1 MRKPNKY
8 NTKSGTILQ
17 GNTERYFTFDEIDED
32 TNLDFAL
39 TNPMSDFT
47 NVIVAELDI
56 PIFVNDIVIINGHQS
71 TVESYKRKPV
81 RNKRR
86 NATVYEYTLVLK

>member
-1 MRKPNKY
+1 
-8 NTKSGTILQ
+8 
-17 GNTERYFTFDEIDED
+17 
-32 TNLDFAL
+32 
-39 TNPMSDFT
+39 
-47 NVIVAELDI
+47 
-56 PIFVNDIVIINGHQS
+56 VIINGHQS

>member
-8 NTKSGTILQ
+8 NTKTGLIIQ
-17 GNTERYFTFDEIDED
+17 GSTERYFTFDEVDED

-39 TNPMSDFT
+39 TNPTSDFT
-47 NVIVAELDI
+47 NVIVTELDY
-56 PIFVNDIVIINGHQS
+56 PIYVNDLVVINGHQS

-86 NATVYEYTLVLK
+86 NPTVYEYTLVLK